1 MFDHINRFKDDPRAF
16 LRTQMRD
23 FFGLEQDDIPP
34 SLGEDDLLALYRANL
49 KSQCGL
55 RFAADLA
62 IPHPT
67 FSRTKFRLVVGG
79 QHAAVVELFRD
90 TERKVVG
97 VEAAGVREAA
107 AQRAEE
113 NRTKQL
119 SFLPGVAPTI
129 DPHYEEQHG
138 RGLSCAP
145 DELRRQLAAAGPS
158 AFRDIWPSVLET
170 HHVTKSELAKT
181 AAQMVKVGELRC
193 LDLEQPKMTVQ
204 DHHRLA
210 LPAR

>member
-1 MFDHINRFKDDPRAF
+1 MFDHINRFKDDPRAL

-34 SLGEDDLLALYRANL
+34 SLGEDDLLALYRKNL

-67 FSRTKFRLVVGG
+67 LSRTKFRLVVGG
-79 QHAAVVELFRD
+79 QHPAVVELFRH

-97 VEAAGVREAA
+97 VEAAGVRDAA

-113 NRTKQL
+113 NRTGQL
-119 SFLPGVAPTI
+119 SLLPGLAPAT
-129 DPHYEEQHG
+129 DPLYEEQHE
-138 RGLSCAP
+138 RGLSGAP
-145 DELRRQLAAAGPS
+145 DELRRRLAATGPR

-170 HHVTKSELAKT
+170 HHVTKTELART
-181 AAQMVKVGELRC
+181 AARMVKAGELRC
-193 LDLEQPKMTVQ
+193 LDVEQPKMTVQ

-210 LPAR
+210 LPR